1 MVIRNVRKTNKEN
14 RTNIYISAEREKLL
28 NTVSLTLLTGVNKPN
43 KQLLPNGFDV
53 IPTTMFSVTH
63 NVLFVVMIFNAHASF
78 LANDTELFVQ
88 FSCFFQAVVSEIA
101 CEKNNPI
108 GKRGAHCFS
117 EICIPAVPVSH
128 SVPQFPFL

>member
-1 MVIRNVRKTNKEN
+1 MNKEN

-28 NTVSLTLLTGVNKPN
+28 NTVSLTLLTGVNKLN

-88 FSCFFQAVVSEIA
+88 FSCFF
-101 CEKNNPI
+101 
-108 GKRGAHCFS
+108 KRLFRKLHAKKTTR
-117 EICIPAVPVSH
+117 
-128 SVPQFPFL
+128 